1 MNFQVVVEN
10 RRIGDGF
17 KTFNETARAIFEEYR
32 QLFER
37 TMKQPYCTRIFYGF
51 DVAWLAHKL
60 DNRWYIV
67 FFGDFL
73 HFCVAEHLMVR
84 IDDRNLAR
92 EPTEAEVRAFFRKI
106 DDLHRSVYPDLMA
119 EKEKL
124 LTHLGVPS

>member
-17 KTFNETARAIFEEYR
+17 KTFAETARAIFEEYR

-37 TMKQPYCTRIFYGF
+37 TMKQPFGTRIFYGF
-51 DVAWLAHKL
+51 DVAWLAYKL

-73 HFCVAEHLMVR
+73 HFCVSEHLMVR
-84 IDDRNLAR
+84 IDDKNLAR

-106 DDLHRSVYPDLMA
+106 DDLHRSVYPALMA
-119 EKEKL
+119 EKEKKL
-124 LTHLGVPS
+124 LEYIQ